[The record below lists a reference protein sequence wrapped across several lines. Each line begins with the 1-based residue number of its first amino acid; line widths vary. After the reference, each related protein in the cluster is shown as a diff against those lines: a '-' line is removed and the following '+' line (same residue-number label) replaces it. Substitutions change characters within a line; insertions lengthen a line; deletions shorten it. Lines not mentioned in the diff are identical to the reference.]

1 MLQYSLIRKEFL
13 CLKKLIV
20 SFLCAIVVACT
31 VLGGFCL
38 LYFSIPSQKAKASIS
53 LPSTVED
60 SEMQRNLLQKIR
72 FRKIRMF
79 MWLMYTSLSHFVP
92 KLAQILTRLQTLEP
106 MTHLEVLE
114 FTAGTNYAYVE
125 VLSGEK
131 KSYKGYV
138 NSDYITKLGEPTVRI
153 GTEE

>member
-1 MLQYSLIRKEFL
+1 MRLLLPAPSLADFACCIFPFL
-13 CLKKLIV
+13 ARRQRHLFPCQSLTLR
-20 SFLCAIVVACT
+20 SEASADSDAIT
-31 VLGGFCL
+31 
-38 LYFSIPSQKAKASIS
+38 
-53 LPSTVED
+53 D
-60 SEMQRNLLQKIR
+60 
-72 FRKIRMF
+72 
-79 MWLMYTSLSHFVP
+79 
-92 KLAQILTRLQTLEP
+92 LEP

>member
-1 MLQYSLIRKEFL
+1 MLGAAEWLTGRILQSPRAGIDAGLRGRGQLHADVGIGIAWRG
-13 CLKKLIV
+13 
-20 SFLCAIVVACT
+20 AHRRAAGVAHRRVAHECNRVALAPIT
-31 VLGGFCL
+31 TAGVLHAPGLG
-38 LYFSIPSQKAKASIS
+38 
-53 LPSTVED
+53 
-60 SEMQRNLLQKIR
+60 
-72 FRKIRMF
+72 
-79 MWLMYTSLSHFVP
+79 
-92 KLAQILTRLQTLEP
+92 
-106 MTHLEVLE
+106 E

>member
-1 MLQYSLIRKEFL
+1 MRLLLHAPSLADFACFILPFEA
-13 CLKKLIV
+13 
-20 SFLCAIVVACT
+20 SADSDAIT
-31 VLGGFCL
+31 
-38 LYFSIPSQKAKASIS
+38 
-53 LPSTVED
+53 D
-60 SEMQRNLLQKIR
+60 
-72 FRKIRMF
+72 
-79 MWLMYTSLSHFVP
+79 
-92 KLAQILTRLQTLEP
+92 LEP

>member
-1 MLQYSLIRKEFL
+1 
-13 CLKKLIV
+13 
-20 SFLCAIVVACT
+20 
-31 VLGGFCL
+31 
-38 LYFSIPSQKAKASIS
+38 
-53 LPSTVED
+53 
-60 SEMQRNLLQKIR
+60 
-72 FRKIRMF
+72 MF

-92 KLAQILTRLQTLEP
+92 KPVQTL
-106 MTHLEVLE
+106 MQLLILNRHLEVLE